1 MFTKAFYQQVNNEL
15 FMMKVMKSPK
25 HIDFTIQKKK
35 KISTTGMS
43 SKKNKLLMNMQMI
56 NFFYNATFEI
66 IKRNKFSPSIPYHK
80 SHLTTSESTITN

>member
-35 KISTTGMS
+35 ISTTVV
-43 SKKNKLLMNMQMI
+43 KKKKTIDEYANDK
-56 NFFYNATFEI
+56 FF
-66 IKRNKFSPSIPYHK
+66 
-80 SHLTTSESTITN
+80 L

>member
-1 MFTKAFYQQVNNEL
+1 MFTKAFYQQVNNES

-35 KISTTGMS
+35 ISTTVV
-43 SKKNKLLMNMQMI
+43 KKKKPLMNMQMI

-80 SHLTTSESTITN
+80 SHLTTSESMITN